1 LIASL
6 IYRFIPVSEM
16 ADNEFFW
23 DNVRR
28 FAQSNMVTLL
38 ILAGVI
44 GTAFLVFIIILICTI
59 KNRKQIYN
67 QYKKANV
74 HSRNVRHEETH
85 VSKQAEANLNIANTT
100 SSVNQATT
108 ITCASNNQIMYSSSV
123 QHSAVSMQPYDQNES
138 TMTNP
143 EMALL
148 PNTPARLQANSHL
161 FRKQLDSEISV
172 FENHEGEE
180 EAREGKF
187 EAVEEEN
194 QNDVSMVSW
203 FDDAYGTLYRKHKM
217 GSSRQPVDNSSETE
231 IPDVINM

>member
-1 LIASL
+1 MIKKKRIFCCEILLIAIL

-67 QYKKANV
+67 QYKKTN
-74 HSRNVRHEETH
+74 HPSRNVRYEGT

-100 SSVNQATT
+100 SSVNQATI
-108 ITCASNNQIMYSSSV
+108 ITCASNNQIMYSSC
-123 QHSAVSMQPYDQNES
+123 
-138 TMTNP
+138 
-143 EMALL
+143 
-148 PNTPARLQANSHL
+148 
-161 FRKQLDSEISV
+161 F
-172 FENHEGEE
+172 
-180 EAREGKF
+180 
-187 EAVEEEN
+187 
-194 QNDVSMVSW
+194 W
-203 FDDAYGTLYRKHKM
+203 F
-217 GSSRQPVDNSSETE
+217 
-231 IPDVINM
+231 

>member
-1 LIASL
+1 
-6 IYRFIPVSEM
+6 M

-67 QYKKANV
+67 QYKKTNH
-74 HSRNVRHEETH
+74 HSRNVRYEGT
-85 VSKQAEANLNIANTT
+85 VSKQAEANLNIANTA
-100 SSVNQATT
+100 SSVNQATI

-148 PNTPARLQANSHL
+148 PNTPARQQANSNL

-180 EAREGKF
+180 TGEGKF

-217 GSSRQPVDNSSETE
+217 GSSRQPVTE
-231 IPDVINM
+231 SAEAEIQDVIDM

>member
-1 LIASL
+1 MILLIATL

-67 QYKKANV
+67 QYKKTNH
-74 HSRNVRHEETH
+74 HSRNVRYEGT

-100 SSVNQATT
+100 SSVNQAT
-108 ITCASNNQIMYSSSV
+108 Y
-123 QHSAVSMQPYDQNES
+123 H
-138 TMTNP
+138 
-143 EMALL
+143 
-148 PNTPARLQANSHL
+148 
-161 FRKQLDSEISV
+161 
-172 FENHEGEE
+172 FE
-180 EAREGKF
+180 K
-187 EAVEEEN
+187 
-194 QNDVSMVSW
+194 
-203 FDDAYGTLYRKHKM
+203 K
-217 GSSRQPVDNSSETE
+217 
-231 IPDVINM
+231 